1 MCSGNKEE
9 EMTNPKKIV
18 VEGTDVEFPVEKG
31 DTILRAALRNGIGLP
46 YDCNSGGCGSC
57 QFELING
64 EIKDLWPEAKGI
76 SERAR
81 RRGRHLACQ
90 SRPDGDCTIKVQIE
104 RQYEPIVS
112 PRRQTL
118 RYVSCTQITHN
129 MAELTFKGDLPA
141 DFLVG
146 QYILLDIPTVKGS
159 RAYSMSNLP
168 NEQGEWRF
176 IAKRIPGGAATSF
189 LFEHLV
195 SGQKIEIDGPY
206 GMSYL
211 RENSPR
217 DIILIGGG
225 SGISPLISIM
235 RQASISATASQKKM
249 LLFYGGREPQDLC
262 ANKLV
267 SAYPSLA
274 QRVSVV
280 EAISDTDGLNR
291 PEGTESG
298 FIHDVVRQNKKVQ
311 INPLNY
317 DYYFCGPPAMI
328 SAVNKM
334 LQLDLNVPA
343 DQLYFDSF
351 L

>member
-1 MCSGNKEE
+1 
-9 EMTNPKKIV
+9 MTNPKKIV
-18 VEGTDVEFPVEKG
+18 VEGTDIEFPVEEG

-64 EIKDLWPEAKGI
+64 EIEDLWPEAKGI
-76 SERAR
+76 GERAR

-90 SRPDGDCTIKVQIE
+90 SRPGGDCTIKVKIE

-129 MAELTFKGDLPA
+129 MAEFTFKGDLPA

-146 QYILLDIPTVKGS
+146 QYILLDIPTVEGS

-176 IAKRIPGGAATSF
+176 IAKRILGGAATSF

-195 SGQKIEIDGPY
+195 SGQKI
-206 GMSYL
+206 
-211 RENSPR
+211 
-217 DIILIGGG
+217 
-225 SGISPLISIM
+225 SPLMSIM

-291 PEGTESG
+291 PEGTELG

-317 DYYFCGPPAMI
+317 DYYFCGPPPMI

-343 DQLYFDSF
+343 NQLYYDSF